1 MKCTIATMLAI
12 SAFSFPVLAAPENYT
27 LDPNHTNITWSANHF
42 GFSNPSGKF
51 TSVQGTLVLDEAKP
65 ENSKVNVTIT
75 LAGELS
81 GVPKLDEHLKS
92 DAFFDTAK
100 FPSATFFS
108 DKVVVTGQ
116 NTAKV
121 YGSLTLHGV
130 SKPLT
135 LKIDSFQCQ
144 PNPMTHKEV
153 CGADATATFDRSDY
167 GVDYGKA
174 YGFKMWVKLEIQ
186 VEGSPAG

>member
-130 SKPLT
+130 SKPVVLDVI
-135 LKIDSFQCQ
+135 LNKIGDH
-144 PNPMTHKEV
+144 PMLHKKTA
-153 CGADATATFDRSDY
+153 GFSATTVIKRSDFGINY
-167 GVDYGKA
+167 AIPNVSDD
-174 YGFKMWVKLEIQ
+174 VKITIESEANL
-186 VEGSPAG
+186 S